1 MAFDTD
7 QTPIRERIT
16 VQMQDTTSGSGIE
29 TWTDIGCI
37 VNDINLSRS
46 WANDAETGT
55 ENRWCDSA
63 EEVARLADYIA
74 GEETITSSILLEA
87 ILSDPAYQYLDGN
100 RRTPFNIRFVLEDD
114 LTPKTTQT
122 REYRVVK
129 TSDSLNMRGGR
140 GQTTQFSFDFQA
152 IEVVTEDIE
161 TAS

>member
-37 VNDINLSRS
+37 VNDISLQRQ

-55 ENRWCDSA
+55 ENRWCDSG

-161 TAS
+161 TAP